1 MKQSNLSLAAAAR
14 QALFSAARQAL
25 AMMDLT
31 SLNDDD
37 TEHSIQALCQ
47 QAATPFGN
55 VAAICVYPRFIK
67 TAQAALHTL
76 GLSEQVAIATVVNF
90 PRGLDSIAQAEQ
102 DIRGAI
108 TAGAQEIDL
117 VLPYQQLMAGDNA
130 FALAMVQAAKAVCVK
145 ASPEPHMDKPVL
157 DKTKLNKSVSL
168 KVIIE
173 SGELATAALITQA
186 SELAIKGG
194 ADFIKTS
201 TGKVAVNATLNAAEL
216 MLIAIRDSG
225 QNVGFKAAG
234 GVRTAQDA
242 QQYLQLA
249 ARIMGK
255 DWLTPTHMRF
265 GASSL
270 LAQLLNTLDEQPT
283 VPSATG
289 Y

>member
-1 MKQSNLSLAAAAR
+1 MNQPNLCFATAASQALSFAAR
-14 QALFSAARQAL
+14 QALG
-25 AMMDLT
+25 MMDLT
-31 SLNDDD
+31 RLNDDD
-37 TEHSIQALCQ
+37 SEHGIQALCQ
-47 QAATPFGN
+47 QSATPFGN

-67 TAQAALHTL
+67 TVQAALHTL
-76 GLSEQVAIATVVNF
+76 GLSEQMAIATVINF
-90 PRGLDSIAQAEQ
+90 PHGLGSIIQVEQ

-117 VLPYQQLMAGDNA
+117 VLPYRQLMAGDNA
-130 FALAMVQAAKAVCVK
+130 FALAMVQAAKTVCVE
-145 ASPEPHMDKPVL
+145 ASPEPYIDKPLFDKKVL
-157 DKTKLNKSVSL
+157 L

-201 TGKVAVNATLNAAEL
+201 TGKVAVNATLAASEL

-225 QNVGFKAAG
+225 QPVGFKAAG

-255 DWLTPTHMRF
+255 DWLTPDHFRF
-265 GASSL
+265 GASGL
-270 LAQLLNTLDEQPT
+270 LTQLLNTLDEQPT
-283 VPSATG
+283 VPLATG

>member
-1 MKQSNLSLAAAAR
+1 
-14 QALFSAARQAL
+14 
-25 AMMDLT
+25 MMDLT

-47 QAATPFGN
+47 QATTPFGN
-55 VAAICVYPRFIK
+55 VAAMCVYPQFIK
-67 TAQAALHTL
+67 TVQAALNTL

-90 PRGLDSIAQAEQ
+90 PHGLDSINQVEQ
-102 DIRGAI
+102 DIRAAI

-117 VLPYQQLMAGDNA
+117 VLPYRQLMAGDSA
-130 FALAMVQAAKAVCVK
+130 FALAMVQAAKAVCVE
-145 ASPEPHMDKPVL
+145 ASPEPHLDKPVL
-157 DKTKLNKSVSL
+157 NKTQFNKSASL

-201 TGKVAVNATLNAAEL
+201 TGKVAMNATLAAAEL
-216 MLIAIRDSG
+216 MLLAIRDSE
-225 QNVGFKAAG
+225 QAVGFKAAG

-255 DWLTPTHMRF
+255 DWLTPTHFRF
-265 GASSL
+265 GASGL
-270 LAQLLNTLDEQPT
+270 LTQLLHTLDEQPT